1 MPNHRVGFAGAA
13 LLLACAHGPDVARER
28 KTLLDADA
36 RFARET
42 AERGV
47 EAWAAWFTEDGTMY
61 PARID
66 PVQGRAAIRELMSD
80 LYDPR
85 TARGTLR
92 LEWQPTRAEV
102 SESGEL
108 GWTTGISRALTP
120 DGERRGKYISIW
132 HKQADGSWKVAADL
146 GNQGPLTNVAA
157 SVLRPSRAEPA
168 PPPAGLAGQKPPG

>member
-1 MPNHRVGFAGAA
+1 MPNHRVGFAGAV
-13 LLLACAHGPDVARER
+13 LLLSCACAHGDVLRER
-28 KTLLDADA
+28 KALLDADA

-80 LYDPR
+80 LFDPR
-85 TARGTLR
+85 TGRGALR
-92 LEWQPTRAEV
+92 LDWQPTRAEV

-108 GWTTGISRALTP
+108 GWTTGTSRALTP
-120 DGERRGKYISIW
+120 DGERRGKYITIW

-146 GNQGPLTNVAA
+146 GNQGPL
-157 SVLRPSRAEPA
+157 A
-168 PPPAGLAGQKPPG
+168 PPPAGPAGQKPPG

>member
-1 MPNHRVGFAGAA
+1 MPNHLVGFAGAV
-13 LLLACAHGPDVARER
+13 LLSGACAHRIDAARER
-28 KTLLDADA
+28 KALLDAD
-36 RFARET
+36 RQFARET

-80 LYDPR
+80 LHDPR
-85 TARGTLR
+85 SDRGVLR
-92 LEWQPTRAEV
+92 LEWQPARAEV

-108 GWTTGISRALTP
+108 GWTTGTSRAVTP
-120 DGERRGKYISIW
+120 DGERRGKYITIW

-146 GNQGPLTNVAA
+146 GNQGPLA
-157 SVLRPSRAEPA
+157 
-168 PPPAGLAGQKPPG
+168 PAGPAGQKPPG